1 MSRTTLLSHLMHKLN
16 FLLLIEIFA
25 VDHNGLAISE
35 LLAPFA
41 PPPQRDTLG
50 LDKIFMINLQRR
62 ADRREK
68 MRQCFSELGLEAT
81 EVKAVDGR

>member
-1 MSRTTLLSHLMHKLN
+1 M
-16 FLLLIEIFA
+16 FA
-25 VDHNGLAISE
+25 VDYHGLAVSE
-35 LLAPFA
+35 LLAPFV

-81 EVKAVDGR
+81 EVQAVDGR